1 MEGWIKLYR
10 KIFENPVLGK
20 DSEHLAVWIYLL
32 AHATHKQ
39 IPAIFKGEKII
50 LNKGQLITG
59 RKSIAAKLKIPE
71 SKIYRI
77 IKEFKNEQQ
86 IEQQTSNKN
95 SLITI
100 LNWSKYQSGEQQDET
115 QMNNNWTSTEQ
126 QMNTNKNVK
135 NEKNIFNYSFINKKE
150 KKDFR
155 PYEENDELDLFLKRR
170 GVNNLNQFESL
181 SKSVQDELVED
192 FFRAGGYSK

>member
-100 LNWSKYQSGEQQDET
+100 LNWSKYQSSEQQDET